1 MALANWPSTQK
12 KLPSRTIRAFKG
24 VNKLDTYSI
33 DPSYSPLTRNLS
45 SSLTPALTTKPGFS
59 VLGAAIGAR
68 VIGLGTWKN
77 QELHAVFS
85 DGTWRKWTGGA
96 WTTLKSG
103 LNTAA
108 EWSFVNFKGAF
119 TDTNLIGT
127 NGIDATQRYDGSTVQ
142 ALTNAP
148 TGANYVDQHD
158 NRLYVAV
165 ENKVYF
171 SGLNVADEW
180 TVTGRPDDSS
190 PGTIRKETYVGENI
204 VGIKSGA
211 GHATVFF
218 PSSSWE
224 LYGTSASDY
233 TLMPV
238 AEDFGAVNNQ
248 SAVNLGGIIY
258 FIDDTGIYRYSG
270 GLRPQKDFS
279 VPVQWY
285 IDNMNKSAK
294 QTCCAGSDGRYLYIA
309 VPMSGSTADT
319 VLVWDSIENSWFV
332 WDDIK
337 PTHIT
342 KMGDTLYMGDAQ
354 GRVLSIGGTTN
365 AGSPIAW
372 EWQSKAFTGPSMGAN
387 MRWMRLWVTV
397 DKPSGSTLQVYMTT
411 EPEADSGWV
420 LVGDLNAL
428 SALQSKRIPINP
440 SPIGNSPTLR
450 FKLAGT
456 GTCTVREVSWDERQF
471 PIT

>member
-1 MALANWPSTQK
+1 MSLNLWPSTRT

-24 VNKLDTYSI
+24 VNRLDTYSI

-59 VLGAAIGAR
+59 VLTSVGAR
-68 VIGLGTWKN
+68 VIGLASWKN
-77 QELHAVFS
+77 TELHAVFG
-85 DGTWRKWTGGA
+85 DGTWRRWNGSA

-103 LNTAA
+103 LNTTA

-119 TDTNLIGT
+119 IDTNLIGT
-127 NGIDATQRYDGSTVQ
+127 NGIDPAQRYDGSTVQ
-142 ALTNAP
+142 ALANAP

-204 VGIKSGA
+204 VGIRSGA

-233 TLMPV
+233 ILMPV
-238 AEDFGAVNNQ
+238 AEDFGAINNKCV
-248 SAVNLGGIIY
+248 VNLGGVLY
-258 FIDDTGIYRYSG
+258 FLGDTGIYRYSG
-270 GLRPQKDFS
+270 GVRPQKDFS
-279 VPVQWY
+279 LPVQWY
-285 IDNMNKSAK
+285 VDNMSPATQN
-294 QTCCAGSDGRYLYIA
+294 CCVGTDGRYLYITI
-309 VPMSGSTADT
+309 PLISSTV
-319 VLVWDSIENSWFV
+319 VLVWDSQENAWNV
-332 WDDIK
+332 WDDMI
-337 PTHIT
+337 PTQMT
-342 KMGDTLYMGDAQ
+342 KMGDALYMAEVGN
-354 GRVLSIGGTTN
+354 VCVVKLGGSNLN
-365 AGSPIAW
+365 AGLFPISW
-372 EWQSKAFTGPSMGAN
+372 EWQSKTFTGQSMGQN
-387 MRWMRLWVTV
+387 MRFMRLWITV
-397 DKPSGSTLQVYMTT
+397 DKPSGSTLQVYMTK

-420 LVGDLNAL
+420 LVGDLNAV
-428 SALQSKRIPINP
+428 SDLQSKRICINP
-440 SPIGNSPTLR
+440 SQMANSPTLR

-456 GTCTVREVSWDERQF
+456 GQCTVREISWDERQF
-471 PIT
+471 PIV